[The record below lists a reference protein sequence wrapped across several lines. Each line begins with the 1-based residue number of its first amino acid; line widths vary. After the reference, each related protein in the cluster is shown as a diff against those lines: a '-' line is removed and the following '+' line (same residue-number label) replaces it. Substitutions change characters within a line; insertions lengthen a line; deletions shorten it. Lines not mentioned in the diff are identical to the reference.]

1 MIFVPEPSSFSIKSM
16 KILVFVAFLNF
27 HYSYQNCQDLVFS
40 TRFDHHKI
48 PIKTACISIL
58 VNKYQEQCAV
68 YALLP
73 IPTTMFKGVTI
84 D

>member
-1 MIFVPEPSSFSIKSM
+1 M
-16 KILVFVAFLNF
+16 KILVFVAFLNLHNSF
-27 HYSYQNCQDLVFS
+27 QTFQDLVFQPDLIS
-40 TRFDHHKI
+40 DHHKI
-48 PIKTACISIL
+48 SMKIKTKNISIL
-58 VNKYQEQCAV
+58 VNKYPEQCAV